1 MDKTNYQ
8 EAATNHA
15 KEHLDMLLR
24 METTLGQS
32 RVRAGKDG
40 QRDVPDGN
48 G

>member
-24 METTLGQS
+24 MESTLGHN
-32 RVRAGKDG
+32 RIWAGKD
-40 QRDVPDGN
+40 RPRSVLDGN
-48 G
+48 D